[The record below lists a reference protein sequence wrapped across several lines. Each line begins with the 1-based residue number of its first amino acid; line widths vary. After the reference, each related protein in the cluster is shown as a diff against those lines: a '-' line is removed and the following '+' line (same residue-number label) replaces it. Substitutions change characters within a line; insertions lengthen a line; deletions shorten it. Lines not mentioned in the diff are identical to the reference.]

1 MSSNGSWETL
11 TNSVHSSTSSNS
23 SLGSFPELESGPESD
38 SDSDS
43 GSEYAPLSDN
53 IEKINEIEKM
63 LAIDPNIIYD
73 PACIKKRSSWS
84 KLKKEHNLID
94 DGKYRNESND
104 PSELLDDIQ
113 FISPKAN
120 SLFDNIKRLDETDM
134 KDTGKLFKHFIF
146 TDFVKPMASA
156 MIAHGYTLGYT
167 ATRTGEGNKKNFDKI
182 RMVPK
187 SDDSDIFYMMT
198 SSGIFEQPLN
208 VKFKKDLF
216 AKFNERPDNIH
227 GENARFILM
236 DSGFKEGVDLFDIK
250 YIHIFEPQLMT
261 SDLKQIIGRG
271 TRTCG
276 QKGLEF
282 HPTLGWQL
290 HTFIYDMTIPDG
302 LLSGVG
308 TAFELYM
315 KAMNMDTR
323 LLTFSSELENET
335 IDGSVDYDLTR
346 NIHSGGSPQAG
357 AIARPPS
364 AVNVGGNKCGL
375 SGGNGGTAKCGLSGG
390 GGTTKCGLSGGSGL
404 TGGNGSYSSIIR
416 QYIKRNFSQYA
427 WAPTKMEN
435 LCLDSGGSSSAI
447 ALTPSQN
454 FLKNYFVPANP
465 TKGML
470 LWHSTGSGKTCS
482 AIATASNKFEQENY
496 TILWVTRATLKND
509 IWKNMF
515 DQVCHQVIS
524 VKLSNDGIAIPS
536 EQPKRM
542 KLLSK
547 SWRIRPMSYKQF
559 TNLVDKKNQI
569 YDRLV
574 KVNGDADPLRK
585 TLLIIDEA
593 HKLYGGAGLSSL
605 EQPDMVALHAAIMNS
620 YAISGSESVRVLLM
634 TATPITAS
642 PMELVKLINLCK
654 PIEDQMPATF
664 NDFAAKYL
672 DADTG
677 KFKAGHKYK
686 DDIAGIVSY
695 LNREKDARQFA
706 QPVIKYI
713 KTPIVDMADVEKFDK
728 RSMRDLLNTDIP
740 DLKSRIEKTNKT
752 IIADLDVNQ
761 FKELKANCNA
771 YPEMKKECI
780 TIAKRNMR
788 GLVSEA
794 KQAMDKIRD
803 EIKAMREELKNKN
816 LFKTQ
821 TLQTLSDNLDKSSP
835 EYQNFMMGVYS
846 SIKRKCSK
854 PIRNNAF
861 FKEFADK
868 HPIIVPY
875 IEAIDKKNAEITE
888 MENLLKTTMDIRA
901 NKLKEMKKMLRTN
914 LSDLE
919 RSVVKLTIRDH
930 QKTTR
935 KLKLQYTKKLN
946 DHVKHANVTKK
957 SITQS
962 KMKKIKDLKDSIKL
976 KLREEKADQRE
987 FKRADKQL
995 RKAMRVQDDYKEE
1008 IKDDI
1013 LKGLMEKY
1021 KTSMNAE
1028 VDEKKEEL
1036 AEKIQEK
1043 LAKIQEKQEKAEEK
1057 KEKVEAN
1064 KTRKAQEK
1072 AEENALKKNVIK
1084 TRKAHE
1090 KHVKALE
1097 KRQAVEAK
1105 RTQKNNKNK

>member
-23 SLGSFPELESGPESD
+23 SLGSFPSPDSD

-84 KLKKEHNLID
+84 KLKKEHNLIN

-104 PSELLDDIQ
+104 PDALLDDIQ

-120 SLFDNIKRLDETDM
+120 SLFDNIKRLDEKDM

-335 IDGSVDYDLTR
+335 IDGSVDYDLNR
-346 NIHSGGSPQAG
+346 NIHSGGSSPQAS
-357 AIARPPS
+357 AIVRPPS

-375 SGGNGGTAKCGLSGG
+375 SGGGGTAKCGLSSGIT
-390 GGTTKCGLSGGSGL
+390 GGTAKCGI

-524 VKLSNDGIAIPS
+524 VKLSDDGIAIPS

-654 PIEDQMPATF
+654 PIEDQIPATF

-672 DADTG
+672 DVDTG
-677 KFKAGHKYK
+677 KFKAGHKYN

-868 HPIIVPY
+868 HPLIVPY
-875 IEAIDKKNAEITE
+875 IEAIDKKNAEIAE

-901 NKLKEMKKMLRTN
+901 NKLKEMKKLLRTN

-1043 LAKIQEKQEKAEEK
+1043 QAKVAAKAQEKQQNLEAKAEDK
-1057 KEKVEAN
+1057 RSKAEAN

-1072 AEENALKKNVIK
+1072 QEKAKENALKKNVIK
-1084 TRKAHE
+1084 TRKIHE
-1090 KHVKALE
+1090 KYVKALE
-1097 KRQAVEAK
+1097 KRHAAETRK
-1105 RTQKNNKNK
+1105 

>member
-1 MSSNGSWETL
+1 MSSNGSWETVKSL
-11 TNSVHSSTSSNS
+11 NSNSNS
-23 SLGSFPELESGPESD
+23 SLGSFPQLESD
-38 SDSDS
+38 SDSDFD
-43 GSEYAPLSDN
+43 PLFDN

-94 DGKYRNESND
+94 DGKFHND
-104 PSELLDDIQ
+104 NKNPNTLLRDMQ
-113 FISPKAN
+113 YISPKAN
-120 SLFDNIKRLDETDM
+120 SLFENIKRLDEKDK

-146 TDFVKPMASA
+146 TDYVKPMASA
-156 MIAHGYTLGYT
+156 MIANGYTLGYT

-187 SDDSDIFYMMT
+187 TDDSDIFYVMT
-198 SSGIFEQPLN
+198 SSGIFEQSLN
-208 VKFKKDLF
+208 VKFKKELF
-216 AKFNERPDNIH
+216 AKFNERPANIH

-308 TAFELYM
+308 TAFALYM

-323 LLTFSSELENET
+323 LLTFSSEIENET
-335 IDGSVDYDLTR
+335 ITGSVDYDLNR
-346 NIHSGGSPQAG
+346 NIHSGGEPP
-357 AIARPPS
+357 ARPPS

-375 SGGNGGTAKCGLSGG
+375 SGGGGTAKCGLSGG
-390 GGTTKCGLSGGSGL
+390 GTAKCGL
-404 TGGNGSYSSIIR
+404 TGGNGSYSSLIR

-447 ALTPSQN
+447 ALTPTQN
-454 FLKNYFVPANP
+454 FLKNYFVPSNP

-482 AIATASNKFEQENY
+482 AIATASSKFEQDNY

-524 VKLSNDGIAIPS
+524 VKLSNEGIAIPS

-559 TNLVDKKNQI
+559 TNLVDKKNLI

-574 KVNGDADPLRK
+574 KINGDADPLRK

-605 EQPDMVALHAAIMNS
+605 EQPNMVALHAAIMNS
-620 YAISGSESVRVLLM
+620 YALSGSESVRVLLM
-634 TATPITAS
+634 TATPITAN
-642 PMELVKLINLCK
+642 PMELVKLLNLCK
-654 PIEDQMPATF
+654 PIEEQMPVSF
-664 NDFAAKYL
+664 DEFAAKYL
-672 DADTG
+672 DVDTG
-677 KFKAGHKYK
+677 KFKAGSKYK
-686 DDIAGIVSY
+686 DDIAGMVSY

-713 KTPIVDMADVEKFDK
+713 KTPIVKMTDVEKFDK
-728 RSMRDLLNTDIP
+728 RSMRELLNTDIP
-740 DLKSRIEKTNKT
+740 DMKLRIEQTNKT
-752 IIADLDVNQ
+752 IIADLDVNR

-771 YPEMKKECI
+771 HPEIKRECA

-788 GLVSEA
+788 ELVSEA

-803 EIKAMREELKNKN
+803 EIKDMREELKNKN
-816 LFKTQ
+816 LFKRQ
-821 TLQTLSDNLDKSSP
+821 TLKALSDNLDISSP
-835 EYQNFMMGVYS
+835 EYNNFMMGVYS
-846 SIKRKCSK
+846 SIKRRCTK
-854 PIRNNAF
+854 PIRNNDF
-861 FKEFADK
+861 FKQFTDK
-868 HPIIVPY
+868 HPSIIPY
-875 IEAIDKKNAEITE
+875 IDAIDKVNQDIENS
-888 MENLLKTTMDIRA
+888 ENLFKTAIDIRA
-901 NKLKEMKKMLRTN
+901 NKLQEMKKMSRATD
-914 LSDLE
+914 LSDIE
-919 RSVVKLTIRDH
+919 RNVLKLTIKDH

-935 KLKLQYTKKLN
+935 KLKSQYAPKLKTHIERANKTKKRIEKSKVQQIRELKTAMRLN
-946 DHVKHANVTKK
+946 
-957 SITQS
+957 
-962 KMKKIKDLKDSIKL
+962 
-976 KLREEKADQRE
+976 LREEKADQRE
-987 FKRADKQL
+987 FKRADKKL
-995 RKAMRVQDDYKEE
+995 RIAMRAQDDYKEE

-1013 LKGLMEKY
+1013 LKGLMDKY
-1021 KTSMNAE
+1021 KIAMNVE
-1028 VDEKKEEL
+1028 LDEKKEEL
-1036 AEKIQEK
+1036 ADKI
-1043 LAKIQEKQEKAEEK
+1043 
-1057 KEKVEAN
+1057 KERQAN
-1064 KTRKAQEK
+1064 KTRKAQEQQQRK
-1072 AEENALKKNVIK
+1072 SEEKQYKLEEKALKKKVLQ
-1084 TRKAHE
+1084 TRKIHE
-1090 KHVKALE
+1090 KYVKALE
-1097 KRQAVEAK
+1097 KRNAA
-1105 RTQKNNKNK
+1105 

>member
-1 MSSNGSWETL
+1 MSSNASWET
-11 TNSVHSSTSSNS
+11 VKSSNANSNS
-23 SLGSFPELESGPESD
+23 SLGSFPQLESD
-38 SDSDS
+38 SDSDFD
-43 GSEYAPLSDN
+43 PLFDN

-94 DGKYRNESND
+94 DGKFHND
-104 PSELLDDIQ
+104 NKNPNTLLRDMQ
-113 FISPKAN
+113 YISPKAN
-120 SLFDNIKRLDETDM
+120 SLFENIKRLDEKDK

-146 TDFVKPMASA
+146 TDYVKPMASA
-156 MIAHGYTLGYT
+156 MIANGYTLGYT

-187 SDDSDIFYMMT
+187 TDDSDIFYVMT
-198 SSGIFEQPLN
+198 SSGIFEQSLN
-208 VKFKKDLF
+208 VKFKKELF
-216 AKFNERPDNIH
+216 AKFNERPANIH

-308 TAFELYM
+308 TAFALYM

-323 LLTFSSELENET
+323 LLTFSSEIENET
-335 IDGSVDYDLTR
+335 ITGSVDYDLNR
-346 NIHSGGSPQAG
+346 NIHSGGEPP
-357 AIARPPS
+357 ARPPS

-375 SGGNGGTAKCGLSGG
+375 SGGGGTAKCGLSGG
-390 GGTTKCGLSGGSGL
+390 GTAKCGL
-404 TGGNGSYSSIIR
+404 TGGNGSYSSLIR

-447 ALTPSQN
+447 ALTPTQN
-454 FLKNYFVPANP
+454 FLKNYFVPSNP

-482 AIATASNKFEQENY
+482 AIATASSKFEQDNY

-524 VKLSNDGIAIPS
+524 VKLSNEGIAIPS

-559 TNLVDKKNQI
+559 TNLVDKKNLI

-574 KVNGDADPLRK
+574 KINGDADPLRK

-605 EQPDMVALHAAIMNS
+605 EQPNMVALHAAIMNS
-620 YAISGSESVRVLLM
+620 YALSGSESVRVLLM
-634 TATPITAS
+634 TATPITAN
-642 PMELVKLINLCK
+642 PMELVKLLNLCK
-654 PIEDQMPATF
+654 PIEEQMPVSF
-664 NDFAAKYL
+664 DEFAAKYL
-672 DADTG
+672 DVDTG
-677 KFKAGHKYK
+677 KFKAGSKYK
-686 DDIAGIVSY
+686 DDIAGMVSY

-713 KTPIVDMADVEKFDK
+713 KTPIVKMTDVEKFDK
-728 RSMRDLLNTDIP
+728 RSMRELLNTDIP
-740 DLKSRIEKTNKT
+740 DMKLRIEQTNKT
-752 IIADLDVNQ
+752 IIADLDVNR

-771 YPEMKKECI
+771 HPEIKRECA

-788 GLVSEA
+788 ELVSEA

-803 EIKAMREELKNKN
+803 EIKDMREELKNKN
-816 LFKTQ
+816 LFKRQ
-821 TLQTLSDNLDKSSP
+821 TLKALSDNLDISSP
-835 EYQNFMMGVYS
+835 EYNNFMMGVYS
-846 SIKRKCSK
+846 SIKRRCTK
-854 PIRNNAF
+854 PIRNNDF
-861 FKEFADK
+861 FKQFTDK
-868 HPIIVPY
+868 HPSIIPY
-875 IEAIDKKNAEITE
+875 IDAIDKVNQDIENS
-888 MENLLKTTMDIRA
+888 ENLFKTAIDIRA
-901 NKLKEMKKMLRTN
+901 NKLQEMKKMSRATD
-914 LSDLE
+914 LSDIE
-919 RSVVKLTIRDH
+919 RNVLKLTIKDH

-935 KLKLQYTKKLN
+935 KLKSQYAPKLKTHIERANKTKKRIEKSKVQQIRELKTAMRLN
-946 DHVKHANVTKK
+946 
-957 SITQS
+957 
-962 KMKKIKDLKDSIKL
+962 
-976 KLREEKADQRE
+976 LREEKADQRE
-987 FKRADKQL
+987 FKRADKKL
-995 RKAMRVQDDYKEE
+995 RIAMRAQDDYKEE

-1013 LKGLMEKY
+1013 LKGLMDKY
-1021 KTSMNAE
+1021 KIAMNVE
-1028 VDEKKEEL
+1028 LDEKKEEL
-1036 AEKIQEK
+1036 ADKI
-1043 LAKIQEKQEKAEEK
+1043 
-1057 KEKVEAN
+1057 KERQAN
-1064 KTRKAQEK
+1064 KTRKAQEQQ
-1072 AEENALKKNVIK
+1072 ANK
-1084 TRKAHE
+1084 TRKAQEQQANKTRKAQEQQQRKSEEKQYKLEEKALKKKVLQTRKIHE
-1090 KHVKALE
+1090 KYVKALE
-1097 KRQAVEAK
+1097 KRNAA
-1105 RTQKNNKNK
+1105 